1 MLSDKRLK
9 FLACLARLH
18 FAYLVAVP
26 LLGLL
31 SWWFV
36 QRSSLGLM
44 LISGFAAIA
53 AYYSLQVERYHLTT
67 HLPSALWVIFLGPLL
82 LFTSSLFGGGLWFF
96 FVDATF
102 VEVGSMCAGIIVG
115 AT

>member
-67 HLPSALWVIFLGPLL
+67 HLPSALWVIFLVPLL
-82 LFTSSLFGGGLWFF
+82 LSTPVYLVAACGFFSS
-96 FVDATF
+96 
-102 VEVGSMCAGIIVG
+102 MR
-115 AT
+115 